1 MSAGDDESAPTVEQQ
16 LDALQRASEERR
28 AELREIVAQLP
39 EVMSRRAILRAVAA
53 DIRHAP
59 EKGDLADRGIRKV
72 GRTLG
77 YGARTLKRLVI
88 RSDR

>member
-1 MSAGDDESAPTVEQQ
+1 MSTGDHDSAPTVDQQ

-28 AELREIVAQLP
+28 AELREIAAQLP

-59 EKGDLADRGIRKV
+59 EKGDLAGRGIRKV
-72 GRTLG
+72 GRSLG

-88 RSDR
+88 RGDR